1 MLGDRMRQVAPA
13 TTVSALGLINSTAVE
28 RSTLTVSNTVTLSGL
43 VGPTAVSITGG
54 EYSINGA
61 AFTSA
66 TGSVANGNT
75 FAVRHTSS
83 ASYTTSTSTSVQ
95 IGVSVTT
102 WSSTT
107 RAERTTPAAFSFTAL
122 TSTALSTVQTSS
134 SITVSGL
141 DTGTVATVTILAGNY
156 SKNGAGYASTATT
169 AINGDIF
176 SVQHVSS
183 ASYATATQTV
193 LTINN
198 QSGTFTSTTRIQDV
212 IPTAFSFTALT
223 GVEPATTYLS
233 GTITVGGMDTGAVA
247 TVTVSGGSY
256 SKNGGAF
263 VTAAGTAQNGD
274 VFQVSRLSAAAS
286 TPLTAASTVLTI
298 GGVAGTFTVTT
309 RAADTTPAAFTFT
322 DITNG
327 TLSTI
332 YTSNTI
338 TVSGI
343 DSGYSVPVSYTG
355 FGVGYSK
362 NGGTYTT
369 SAGTAVL
376 GDTFSVRLTS
386 NVGGGV
392 AHTGTL
398 TIGGVSDT
406 YSVTTKVG
414 DTTPDPYTFTDLA
427 TQACNTEILSNVLVV
442 TGVEAT
448 YSATLSLSGTGAS
461 WRKNGGAWFAAGT
474 GGAVMTNDTVQ
485 IRIVTDNV
493 LNKTWTASVNIG
505 GVPDSWIV
513 VTGNDGTP
521 NAFNFTDITGAAL
534 STEYVSAAVTIAGM
548 TSGYRAQVLCSGVTE
563 YNAGFKVNG
572 GTTIRQGSIGS
583 ITNGDTLQA
592 VGRTTAASG
601 VLHGIFVNVGPTGSE
616 TGDTWFITTA

>member
-28 RSTLTVSNTVTLSGL
+28 RSTLTVSNTATLTGL
-43 VGPTAVSITGG
+43 SGPTAVSITGG

-61 AFTSA
+61 AFVSTV
-66 TGSVANGNT
+66 GSVANGNT
-75 FAVRHTSS
+75 FRVRHTSS
-83 ASYTTSTSTSVQ
+83 ASYTSSVSTSIQ

-102 WSSTT
+102 WSSMT

-141 DTGTVATVTILAGNY
+141 DTGTVATVTILGGNY

-169 AINGDIF
+169 AINGDVF

-183 ASYATATQTV
+183 ASYATAVQTI

-198 QSGTFTSTTRIQDV
+198 QSGTFTSTTRVQDTV
-212 IPTAFSFTALT
+212 PNAFTFTALT

-233 GTITVGGMDTGAVA
+233 NAITVGGMDTGAVG
-247 TVTVSGGSY
+247 TVTVTGGSY

-263 VTAAGTAQNGD
+263 GTAAGTAQNGD
-274 VFQVSRLSAAAS
+274 VFQLSRLSAAVSA
-286 TPLTAASTVLTI
+286 PLTAASTVLTI
-298 GGVAGTFTVTT
+298 GGLSGTFTVTT

-322 DITNG
+322 DVLNS
-327 TLSTI
+327 TLSTV

-343 DSGYSVPVSYTG
+343 DAGYSVPVSYTG
-355 FGVGYSK
+355 FGAGYSK

-414 DTTPDPYTFTDLA
+414 DTTPDPFTFTDLA
-427 TQACNTEILSNVLVV
+427 NQACNGEILSNVLIV
-442 TGVEAT
+442 TGVEST
-448 YSATLSLSGTGAS
+448 YSATLSLSGTGTY
-461 WRKNGGAWFAAGT
+461 WRKNGGSWSPAGV
-474 GGAVMTNDTVQ
+474 GGAVQTNDTVQ
-485 IRIVTDNV
+485 LRIVTDNV
-493 LNKTWTASVNIG
+493 LNKTWTANINIG
-505 GVPDSWIV
+505 GVPDAWVV
-513 VTGNDGTP
+513 VTGNDGSP
-521 NAFNFTDITGAAL
+521 DAFTFTDLTGAAL
-534 STEYVSAAVTIAGM
+534 STEYVSAAVTISGM
-548 TSGYRAQVLCSGVTE
+548 TPGYQSQVLCAGIAE
-563 YNAGFKVNG
+563 YNTGFKING
-572 GTTIRQGSIGS
+572 GTTIRQGSIGYVV
-583 ITNGDTLQA
+583 NGDTLQA
-592 VGRTTAASG
+592 VERTTATSGLTHG
-601 VLHGIFVNVGPTGSE
+601 VLVNVGPTGLE
-616 TGDTWFITTA
+616 TGDVWYITTA

>member
-1 MLGDRMRQVAPA
+1 MLGDRLRQVAPA
-13 TTVSALGLINSTAVE
+13 TTVSALGLVNATAVD
-28 RSTLTVSNTVTLSGL
+28 RSTLTVSNTVTLTGL

-61 AFTSA
+61 AFVSTV
-66 TGSVANGNT
+66 GSVANGNT
-75 FAVRHTSS
+75 FRVRHTSS
-83 ASYTTSTSTSVQ
+83 ASYTASVSTSIQ

-102 WSSTT
+102 WSSMT

-122 TSTALSTVQTSS
+122 TSAALSTIQTSS

-141 DTGTVATVTILAGNY
+141 DTGTVATVTILGGNY

-176 SVQHVSS
+176 AVQHVSS
-183 ASYATATQTV
+183 ASYATAVQTV

-198 QSGTFTSTTRIQDV
+198 QSGTFTSTTRIQDTV
-212 IPTAFSFTALT
+212 PAAFSFAAIT
-223 GVEPATTYLS
+223 GAEPATTYLS
-233 GTITVGGMDTGAVA
+233 GAITVTGMDTGAVA
-247 TVTVSGGSY
+247 TVTVTGGSY

-263 VTAAGTAQNGD
+263 GTAAGTAQNGD
-274 VFQVSRLSAAAS
+274 VFQVNRLSAAAS
-286 TPLTAASTVLTI
+286 APLTAASTVLTI
-298 GGVAGTFTVTT
+298 GGLSSTFTVTT

-322 DITNG
+322 DVLNA
-327 TLSTI
+327 TLVTV

-343 DSGYSVPVSYTG
+343 DAGYSVPVSYTG
-355 FGVGYSK
+355 FGAGYSK
-362 NGGTYTT
+362 NGGAYTT

-414 DTTPDPYTFTDLA
+414 DTTPDPYTFTDL
-427 TQACNTEILSNVLVV
+427 TNQACNTEILSNVYVV

-448 YSATLSLSGTGAS
+448 YSAALSLSGTGTS
-461 WRKNGGAWFAAGT
+461 WRKNGGSWSAAGS
-474 GGAVMTNDTVQ
+474 GGAVQTNDTVQ
-485 IRIVTDNV
+485 LRIVTDNV
-493 LNKTWTASVNIG
+493 LNKTWTANVNIG
-505 GVPDSWIV
+505 GVPDAWVV

-521 NAFNFTDITGAAL
+521 DAFSFTDLTGAAL
-534 STEYVSAAVTIAGM
+534 STEHVSAAVTISGM
-548 TSGYRAQVLCSGVTE
+548 TPGYQAQVLCSAITE
-563 YNAGFKVNG
+563 YNAGFKING
-572 GTTIRQGSIGS
+572 GTTIRQGSIGL
-583 ITNGDTLQA
+583 IANGSTLQA
-592 VGRTTAASG
+592 VQRTTATSALVHG
-601 VLHGIFVNVGPTGSE
+601 VLVNVGPTGFE
-616 TGDTWFITTA
+616 TGDTWYVTTA

>member
-1 MLGDRMRQVAPA
+1 MLSDRLRQIAPQS
-13 TTVSALGLINSTAVE
+13 TVSALGLINATAVE
-28 RSTLTVSNTVTLSGL
+28 RATLTVSNTVTLSGL
-43 VGPTAVSITGG
+43 AGPTAVSITGG

-61 AFTSA
+61 AFVSTV
-66 TGSVANGNT
+66 GSVANGNS

-141 DTGTVATVTILAGNY
+141 DTGTVATVTILGGNY

-169 AINGDIF
+169 AVNGDVF

-183 ASYATATQTV
+183 ASYATATQTI

-212 IPTAFSFTALT
+212 VPTAFSFTAIT
-223 GVEPATTYLS
+223 SAEPATTYLS
-233 GTITVGGMDTGAVA
+233 NAVTIGGMDTGAVA

-256 SKNGGAF
+256 SKNGAAYT
-263 VTAAGTAQNGD
+263 TAAGTAQNAD
-274 VFQVSRLSAAAS
+274 IFVVSRLSAAVSA
-286 TPLTAASTVLTI
+286 PLTAASTVLTI
-298 GGVAGTFTVTT
+298 GGLSGTFTVTT
-309 RAADTTPAAFTFT
+309 RAADTTPAAFTFV
-322 DITNG
+322 DITNS
-327 TLSTI
+327 TLVTV

-343 DSGYSVPVSYTG
+343 DAGYSVPVSYSG
-355 FGVGYSK
+355 FGAGYSK
-362 NGGTYTT
+362 NGAAYTT

-376 GDTFSVRLTS
+376 GDTFAVRLTS
-386 NVGGGV
+386 NVDGGV
-392 AHTGTL
+392 AHTCTL

-414 DTTPDPYTFTDLA
+414 DTTPDPYTFTDL
-427 TQACNTEILSNVLVV
+427 TNQACNTDILSNVYVV

-448 YSATLSLSGTGAS
+448 YSAALSLSGTGTY
-461 WRKNGGAWFAAGT
+461 WRKNGGTWFAAGI
-474 GGAVMTNDTVQ
+474 GGGVQTNDTVQ
-485 IRIVTDNV
+485 LRIVTDNV
-493 LNKTWTASVNIG
+493 LTKTWTANVNIG
-505 GVPDSWIV
+505 GVPDTWTV
-513 VTGNDGTP
+513 VTGSDSTP
-521 NAFNFTDITGAAL
+521 DAYTFTDITGAVVG
-534 STEYVSAAVTIAGM
+534 TEYVSAAVTISGL
-548 TSGYRAQVLCSGVTE
+548 TPGYRALVACAASTVQ
-563 YNAGFKVNG
+563 ANG
-572 GTTIRQGSIGS
+572 GFRINGGATIRQPTTGLAV
-583 ITNGDTLQA
+583 NGDTVQA
-592 VGRTTAASG
+592 VVTTPLTAASAVG
-601 VLHGIFVNVGPTGSE
+601 NEVAVGIGYSDIWLV
-616 TGDTWFITTA
+616 TTA